1 MNNTETRLAGRR
13 RRLIALSIVL
23 AYVLLAWCSTVFALD
38 PSLDINQY
46 SHHAWTVRD
55 GFFKGVVG
63 SIAQTP
69 DGYIWLGTTFGLVRF
84 DGVKSVNWQP
94 PQDQHLP
101 SNGVMSLLAARDGT
115 LWIGTVNGLA
125 SLKNDKLTVYPE
137 TIAHFIFAIVEDPEG
152 TVWVSALST
161 TLGKLC
167 AIRNGSMSC
176 EGEGT
181 IGRGAFNLYVDS
193 KGTVWAGVK
202 DGLWRWSPGPPQF
215 YPLPGEPDGI
225 QGLGEE
231 QDGTLLVG
239 WNGKLQRFREG
250 KTDAYPLPGIT
261 GPIQVKRIFRDHDG
275 SLWLAT
281 FTHGLLRLHLG
292 RTDVFTQFDGLS
304 GDFVDALFE
313 DREQHLG
320 DDR

>member
-1 MNNTETRLAGRR
+1 MQRLYQ
-13 RRLIALSIVL
+13 RRLIGIAPSCIS
-23 AYVLLAWCSTVFALD
+23 ACILLVCFSSTFALD

-46 SHHAWTVRD
+46 SHRAWTVRE
-55 GFFKGVVG
+55 GFFKGEVG

-101 SNGVMSLLAARDGT
+101 SNGVMRLLAARDGT
-115 LWIGTVNGLA
+115 LGIGTVNGLA
-125 SLKNDKLTVYPE
+125 SLKNGELTVYPE

-181 IGRGAFNLYVDS
+181 IGRGACNLYVDS

-202 DGLWRWSPGPPQF
+202 D
-215 YPLPGEPDGI
+215 
-225 QGLGEE
+225 
-231 QDGTLLVG
+231 
-239 WNGKLQRFREG
+239 
-250 KTDAYPLPGIT
+250 
-261 GPIQVKRIFRDHDG
+261 
-275 SLWLAT
+275 
-281 FTHGLLRLHLG
+281 
-292 RTDVFTQFDGLS
+292 
-304 GDFVDALFE
+304 
-313 DREQHLG
+313 
-320 DDR
+320 